1 MTLRKE
7 NISFIKTSGLLPQ
20 EEMLEVGTHKK
31 SLYIG
36 IPKESSSQEKRVV
49 LTPDS
54 VGFLV
59 NNGNRVVIETGAGNA
74 SNFSDREYSEAGGEI
89 QIDTQEVFNADIII
103 KVAPPSISEIKMM
116 HEGQTLIS
124 TLKMSRQSK
133 EYIQLLIKKKIT
145 ALAFNFIKNDEGI
158 YPVIRTMGE
167 IAGTTSILIAA
178 EYLSS
183 TNNGKGVMMGGIA
196 GVPPI
201 EVIILGAGTVGE
213 FAARAAHHLGA
224 TVKVFDNYIYKLR
237 RLQVDLGTKIYT
249 STIQPKVLG
258 DALKS
263 ADVVIGSLRAPKG
276 LTPCVVTEHMVE
288 NMKEGSVIV
297 DVSIDQGGCF
307 ETSELTSHDKPII
320 TKFGVKHYCVPNI
333 ASRVSRTASYALS
346 NIFAP
351 ILIDMCEMGGL
362 RQMVRNDMGFRNGIY
377 LYKGILT
384 NRDLGEMLDLP
395 YKDTDLLMAAF

>member
-224 TVKVFDNYIYKLR
+224 TVKVFDNYIYKLGGFK
-237 RLQVDLGTKIYT
+237 LIWV
-249 STIQPKVLG
+249 PKFIHLPF
-258 DALKS
+258 
-263 ADVVIGSLRAPKG
+263 SLR
-276 LTPCVVTEHMVE
+276 
-288 NMKEGSVIV
+288 
-297 DVSIDQGGCF
+297 
-307 ETSELTSHDKPII
+307 
-320 TKFGVKHYCVPNI
+320 Y
-333 ASRVSRTASYALS
+333 
-346 NIFAP
+346 
-351 ILIDMCEMGGL
+351 
-362 RQMVRNDMGFRNGIY
+362 
-377 LYKGILT
+377 
-384 NRDLGEMLDLP
+384 
-395 YKDTDLLMAAF
+395 